1 MNGARGQL
9 STVPP
14 PPSKALLPPTRR
26 LCRQHQLHP
35 AYCDVI
41 GSVTTTN
48 PGPNQVRFELG
59 LPTAWNGLFAFIGDG
74 GFSGNPLDSSTI
86 FLGVSLGF
94 CDRGPQQTGH
104 EDLNPWNASWAL
116 NNQAK
121 QDDFLFRSV
130 HVSTVASKAITQ
142 AFYDQPV
149 GSAFFIGSSTGGRE
163 GFCWKRNNTRP
174 TSMALWPGR
183 PRSAIGSP
191 GFNWNVKHLTAS
203 PESYLPPDKIAL
215 LDAAVLENCD
225 GRDGVLDGLIQ
236 DPRKCTFRY
245 PSHLRCKQG
254 NDSNCLTAEQVK
266 TLKAIYA
273 GRVD

>member
-1 MNGARGQL
+1 MYRRILTLTTLTMLLL
-9 STVPP
+9 SLASWGERSAWATLDCT
-14 PPSKALLPPTRR
+14 PSAIQGIAPADTTIVSATPVST
-26 LCRQHQLHP
+26 P

-94 CDRGPQQTGH
+94 VTAVTDTGH

-130 HVSTVASKAITQ
+130 HVSTGSK
-142 AFYDQPV
+142 
-149 GSAFFIGSSTGGRE
+149 
-163 GFCWKRNNTRP
+163 
-174 TSMALWPGR
+174 
-183 PRSAIGSP
+183 
-191 GFNWNVKHLTAS
+191 
-203 PESYLPPDKIAL
+203 
-215 LDAAVLENCD
+215 
-225 GRDGVLDGLIQ
+225 
-236 DPRKCTFRY
+236 
-245 PSHLRCKQG
+245 
-254 NDSNCLTAEQVK
+254 
-266 TLKAIYA
+266 
-273 GRVD
+273 